1 MLHVQLILETKSPR
15 ACIRS
20 PSLTVQ
26 PEKEVKQEESLNR
39 QIVVVVLVFLAP
51 LTWHCSF
58 PFLYQLKYYI
68 HHFYSSPTLHL
79 FCNDDIV
86 LISSLVPL

>member
-1 MLHVQLILETKSPR
+1 MLHVQLILETKSPE
-15 ACIRS
+15 ACIQSRIV
-20 PSLTVQ
+20 LQ
-26 PEKEVKQEESLNR
+26 EDEKEEESLNR
-39 QIVVVVLVFLAP
+39 QIVVVVLVLVFLAP

-68 HHFYSSPTLHL
+68 HQFYSSPTLHL